1 MSPDRSPPAG
11 GREAAAADGG
21 GGTEVVQLQ
30 LQAAL
35 SALGAMEE
43 MWGPEQSV
51 ETPAAELLRRESN
64 SLVVARCADL
74 GAEAAALRD
83 GLAELKHA
91 HTSARSLC
99 FKRLRSVRALVE
111 KAAAAGGGRAR
122 PVAVGEAPR
131 RRRWRGGGGVMGCS
145 RRGRRAAT
153 PPRAR
158 AIELVWCVR
167 VRPAGRYF
175 RDLHVL
181 RSTAPR
187 PRPRPPRLPWLQAA
201 DRRGAAAAGR
211 SARR

>member
-1 MSPDRSPPAG
+1 M
-11 GREAAAADGG
+11 
-21 GGTEVVQLQ
+21 VQLQ

-51 ETPAAELLRRESN
+51 ETPAAELLRRASN

-111 KAAAAGGGRAR
+111 KAAAAGEAGAR
-122 PVAVGEAPR
+122 DPWRLEKL
-131 RRRWRGGGGVMGCS
+131 RGGGDD
-145 RRGRRAAT
+145 
-153 PPRAR
+153 
-158 AIELVWCVR
+158 EEEEEE
-167 VRPAGRYF
+167 
-175 RDLHVL
+175 
-181 RSTAPR
+181 
-187 PRPRPPRLPWLQAA
+187 
-201 DRRGAAAAGR
+201 
-211 SARR
+211 

>member
-1 MSPDRSPPAG
+1 M
-11 GREAAAADGG
+11 
-21 GGTEVVQLQ
+21 QLQ

-74 GAEAAALRD
+74 GAEAAALRE

-111 KAAAAGGGRAR
+111 KAAAAGEAGAR
-122 PVAVGEAPR
+122 DPWLLEKL
-131 RRRWRGGGGVMGCS
+131 RGGGDD
-145 RRGRRAAT
+145 
-153 PPRAR
+153 
-158 AIELVWCVR
+158 EEEEEEEE
-167 VRPAGRYF
+167 
-175 RDLHVL
+175 
-181 RSTAPR
+181 
-187 PRPRPPRLPWLQAA
+187 
-201 DRRGAAAAGR
+201 
-211 SARR
+211 